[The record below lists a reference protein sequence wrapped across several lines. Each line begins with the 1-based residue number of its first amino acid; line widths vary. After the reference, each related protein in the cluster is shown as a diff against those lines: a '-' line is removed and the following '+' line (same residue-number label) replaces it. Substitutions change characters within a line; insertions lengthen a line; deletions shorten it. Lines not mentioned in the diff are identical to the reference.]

1 MQIAGRTAGRHTTLV
16 VGKDGSLIGF
26 GGKNTNIDGLMPKVV
41 SRDGR
46 SIRQENSGL
55 KARALS

>member
-1 MQIAGRTAGRHTTLV
+1 